1 MLGELQIAYVSVL
14 VTERVEV
21 NFDAVVRH
29 SLHPLRA
36 LIVLVYVHRNFVTQ
50 ILPDGE

>member
-14 VTERVEV
+14 VAERVEV

-29 SLHPLRA
+29 PLHPLCA

-50 ILPDGE
+50 VLLDGE